1 MRGFQVKEKR
11 YQIRR
16 AAGLYWL
23 LDMEQ
28 DANPYREPV
37 PLNETGAKLFAALE
51 EGKTKEG
58 LVDMLVREYELPP
71 DEARTDTEAFLKQL
85 SDFGYTVEDC

>member
-1 MRGFQVKEKR
+1 MKGKR

-37 PLNETGAKLFAALE
+37 PLNETGAMLFNALE
-51 EGKTKEG
+51 EGSTKGE
-58 LVDMLVREYELPP
+58 LTDMLVREYELPP

>member
-1 MRGFQVKEKR
+1 MKVKR

-28 DANPYREPV
+28 DANPYREPI
-37 PLNETGAKLFAALE
+37 PLNETGAKLFTALD
-51 EGKTKEG
+51 EGNTKKE
-58 LVDMLVREYELPP
+58 LTDMLVREYELPP
-71 DEARTDTEAFLKQL
+71 DEAKADVEAFLKQL

>member
-1 MRGFQVKEKR
+1 MKEKR

-16 AAGLYWL
+16 AAGLNWL

-37 PLNETGAKLFAALE
+37 PMNETGAKLFAALE
-51 EGKTKEG
+51 EGKTREG
-58 LVDMLVREYELPP
+58 LIDMLVREYEIPP